1 MVGTDTYLVLGA
13 NHTVGLNATDL
24 GSLDRKAFITVVQF
38 RAVHGYDHFLSGSHV
53 RGATY
58 DL

>member
-38 RAVHGYDHFLSGSHV
+38 RAVHFLSGSHV

>member
-1 MVGTDTYLVLGA
+1 MVGTDTDLVLGA

-24 GSLDRKAFITVVQF
+24 GSLDGKAFVTVVQF
-38 RAVHGYDHFLSGSHV
+38 RTVHGYDHFLSGSHV
-53 RGATY
+53 RGTAY